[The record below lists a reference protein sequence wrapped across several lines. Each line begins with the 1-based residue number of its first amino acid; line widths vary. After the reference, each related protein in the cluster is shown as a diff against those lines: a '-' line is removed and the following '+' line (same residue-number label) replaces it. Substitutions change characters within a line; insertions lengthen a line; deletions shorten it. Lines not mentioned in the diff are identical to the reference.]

1 AETTMEV
8 ETVKKVRKIK
18 RKESNPEL
26 VEPDSKDVE
35 ETTDVQVTEESRD
48 LVQGEIEMGKPVEA
62 PIEEPKGEIKLETET
77 TMEVETVKKVKKIKR
92 KESKPELVEPESK
105 DVEETTDV
113 QVTEESREL
122 VQGEIEM
129 GKPVEAP
136 IEEPKRSEE
145 RRVGTT
151 REAETEKKRRKIKR
165 KEEKA

>member
-1 AETTMEV
+1 
-8 ETVKKVRKIK
+8 
-18 RKESNPEL
+18 
-26 VEPDSKDVE
+26 
-35 ETTDVQVTEESRD
+35 VQVTEESRE

-62 PIEEPKGEIKLETET
+62 AIEESKEEIKLETET
-77 TMEVETVKKVKKIKR
+77 TMEVETVKKVRKIKR

-136 IEEPKRSEE
+136 IEEPKE
-145 RRVGTT
+145 TKP
-151 REAETEKKRRKIKR
+151 EAETTMEVETVKKVRKIKR
-165 KEEKA
+165 KESNPELVEPDSKDVEETTDVQ